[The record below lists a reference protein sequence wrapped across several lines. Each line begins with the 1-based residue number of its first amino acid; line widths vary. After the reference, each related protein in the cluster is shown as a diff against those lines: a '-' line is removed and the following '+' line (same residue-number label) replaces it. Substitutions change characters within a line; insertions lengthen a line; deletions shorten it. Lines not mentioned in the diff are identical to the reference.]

1 MTDRD
6 WFREFEQRARAG
18 GDPLRLRLVEILY
31 EADQHR
37 ETSPDLTLSLIDEGR
52 SLARRLDEPWWAL
65 FYDDRRA
72 GALMK
77 YKGDVRAGLELAVRN
92 ALELRKPIYDQFP
105 WRFRVHDHL
114 VVGYLNTDPAG
125 YADEIRQ
132 ALDWLEKDIPLDGS
146 PKYLILARRRWLVSE
161 LGRLDEAEALARQ
174 SLAMA
179 AGDPDQR
186 TGRSHAV
193 FCYSHLCEIAWQRR
207 DWPALEGLATTG
219 EELNREV
226 GHLLEQAEFSMWQAL
241 LARRAKREDRARR
254 HFNLATRRVAQL
266 GMPPDH
272 IYFDATCAYHEQGG
286 EIEQALAARGR
297 ELATLAGTG
306 RWACEVRCRTERC
319 LLLRRLGR
327 PAEGELADARAA
339 AAKLRRRGPAL
350 ERLAGIDRQ
359 SGGPVP

>member
-6 WFREFEQRARAG
+6 WFREFEQRAR
-18 GDPLRLRLVEILY
+18 GDGDERRLRLVEILY

-37 ETSPDLTLSLIDEGR
+37 ETRPDLMLSLIDEGR
-52 SLARRLDEPWWAL
+52 SLARRLKEPWWAL

-92 ALELRKPIYDQFP
+92 ALELRKPLYEQFP

-125 YADEIRQ
+125 YADEILQ
-132 ALDWLEKDIPLDGS
+132 ALDWLAKDVPVDGS

-161 LGRLDEAEALARQ
+161 LGQLDEAEALARQ
-174 SLAMA
+174 SLAIA

-186 TGRSHAV
+186 TGRSHSV

-207 DWPALEGLATTG
+207 DWRTLEELSRLA

-241 LARRAKREDRARR
+241 LARRAKREDKARR
-254 HFNLATRRVAQL
+254 HFNQATRRVAQL

-272 IYFDATCAYHEQGG
+272 IYFDATCAYHEQCS
-286 EIEQALAARGR
+286 EVELALAARDR
-297 ELATLAGTG
+297 ELATLADTG
-306 RWACEVRCRTERC
+306 RWACETRCRTQRC
-319 LLLRRLGR
+319 ALLARLSR
-327 PAEGELADARAA
+327 PIQRELADARAVA
-339 AAKLRRRGPAL
+339 VKLRRPEPAL
-350 ERLAGIDRQ
+350 AQLANIEQ
-359 SGGPVP
+359 ASGGR